1 MTLHAQQRELLFLV
15 LLMGPMVLISYWLGI
30 TGYPDIV
37 QELWGD
43 IPESVRGPY
52 TANMFVAATGFF
64 LFLHHLLRHVDPTS
78 VRVLNRFGYRFFTVC
93 MGLILVFSTVWMP
106 LSLHALDH
114 GRADLLLPIEIV
126 LWLVAIGSLGIA
138 IGVAK
143 LERSPTWSWRLA
155 LLGSL
160 MFCSQTV
167 VLDGLIWP
175 RFFHL

>member
-1 MTLHAQQRELLFLV
+1 MTLHRQQFELLFLV
-15 LLMGPMVLISYWLGI
+15 LLMGPMVLTSYWLGI
-30 TGYPDIV
+30 NGYPDIV
-37 QELWGD
+37 QGLWGD

-64 LFLHHLLRHVDPTS
+64 LFLHHLLRHGPHQRP
-78 VRVLNRFGYRFFTVC
+78 RVEPLRLPLLHGLHGAHFGLLHDR
-93 MGLILVFSTVWMP
+93 MP

-114 GRADLLLPIEIV
+114 GRRDLLLPIEVV

-175 RFFHL
+175 RFFHI